1 MLKLRR
7 GEAVRVGHFAASSL
21 LSDILSR
28 KKGWI
33 DLDSAK
39 MIVGFAGIGVMGK
52 SMAGH
57 ILDKDY
63 EVHVYNRTPSKAQ
76 ELIDRGAVWQDSPG
90 QLAAACDVIVTML
103 GYPQDVEQVY
113 TGEDGLIPHAKSGSY
128 LIDMTTSS
136 PLLARRLAEQGQGK
150 GLHVLDAP
158 VSGGDVGAKNAKLS
172 IMVGGEPADFEAV
185 LPLLEILGSN
195 IVLQGG
201 PGAGQNTKMCNQI
214 AIASNMV
221 GVTEAIVYAEKA
233 GLDPKKVLKSI
244 ETGAAGSFSLSNL
257 VPRML
262 DGDFEPG
269 FYVKHFIKDMGI
281 ALESAAEMK
290 LELPGLKL
298 AESLYRKL
306 ADAGYADK
314 GTQALYKLWADPKD

>member
-1 MLKLRR
+1 
-7 GEAVRVGHFAASSL
+7 
-21 LSDILSR
+21 
-28 KKGWI
+28 
-33 DLDSAK
+33 
-39 MIVGFAGIGVMGK
+39 MGK

-57 ILDKDY
+57 ILDKGY

-76 ELIDRGAVWQDSPG
+76 ELVDRGAVWHDSPST
-90 QLAAACDVIVTML
+90 LAQACDIVITML

-113 TGEDGLIPHAKSGSY
+113 TGEDGLIPHAKSGAY

-136 PLLARRLAEQGQGK
+136 PLLARRLAEQGKEK
-150 GLHVLDAP
+150 GIGVLDAP

-172 IMVGGEPADFEAV
+172 IMVGGEKEDYEAV
-185 LPLLEILGSN
+185 LPVLEIMGSN
-195 IVLQGG
+195 IVYQGTA
-201 PGAGQNTKMCNQI
+201 GAGQNTKMCNQI
-214 AIASNMV
+214 AIASNMM

-233 GLDPKKVLKSI
+233 GLDPRNVLKSI

-269 FYVKHFIKDMGI
+269 FYIKHFIKDMGI

-290 LELPGLKL
+290 LDLPGLKL

-306 ADAGYADK
+306 ADAGYEDK
-314 GTQALYKLWADPKD
+314 GTQALYKLWNEQK

>member
-1 MLKLRR
+1 MK
-7 GEAVRVGHFAASSL
+7 
-21 LSDILSR
+21 
-28 KKGWI
+28 
-33 DLDSAK
+33 SAK
-39 MIVGFAGIGVMGK
+39 QIVGFAGIGVMGK

-57 ILDKDY
+57 ILDKGY

-76 ELIDRGAVWQDSPG
+76 DLVDRGAVWHDSPST
-90 QLAAACDVIVTML
+90 LAQACDIVITML

-113 TGEDGLIPHAKSGSY
+113 TGEDGLIPHAKSGAY

-136 PLLARRLAEQGQGK
+136 PLLARRLAEQGKQK
-150 GLHVLDAP
+150 GIGVLDAP

-172 IMVGGEPADFEAV
+172 IMVGGEQADYEAV
-185 LPLLEILGSN
+185 MPLLEIMGSN
-195 IVLQGG
+195 IVYQGTA
-201 PGAGQNTKMCNQI
+201 GAGQNTKMCNQI
-214 AIASNMV
+214 AIASNMM

-233 GLDPKKVLKSI
+233 GLDPRTVLKSI

-269 FYVKHFIKDMGI
+269 FYIKHFIKDMGI
-281 ALESAAEMK
+281 ALESAAEMQ
-290 LELPGLKL
+290 LDLPGLKL

-306 ADAGYADK
+306 ADAGYEDK
-314 GTQALYKLWADPKD
+314 GTQALYKLWDKE

>member
-1 MLKLRR
+1 
-7 GEAVRVGHFAASSL
+7 
-21 LSDILSR
+21 
-28 KKGWI
+28 
-33 DLDSAK
+33 
-39 MIVGFAGIGVMGK
+39 MGK

-57 ILDKDY
+57 ILDKGY

-76 ELIDRGAVWQDSPG
+76 DLVDRGAVWHDSPST
-90 QLAAACDVIVTML
+90 LAQACDIVITML

-113 TGEDGLIPHAKSGSY
+113 TGEDGLIPHAKSGAY

-136 PLLARRLAEQGQGK
+136 PLLARRLAEQGKQK
-150 GLHVLDAP
+150 GIGVLDAP

-172 IMVGGEPADFEAV
+172 IMVGGEQADYEAV
-185 LPLLEILGSN
+185 MPLLEIMGSN
-195 IVLQGG
+195 IVYQGTA
-201 PGAGQNTKMCNQI
+201 GAGQNTKMCNQI
-214 AIASNMV
+214 AIASNMM

-233 GLDPKKVLKSI
+233 GLDPRTVLKSI

-269 FYVKHFIKDMGI
+269 FYIKHFIKDMGI
-281 ALESAAEMK
+281 ALESAAEMQ
-290 LELPGLKL
+290 LDLPGLKL

-306 ADAGYADK
+306 ADAGYEDK
-314 GTQALYKLWADPKD
+314 GTQALYKLWDKE

>member
-1 MLKLRR
+1 
-7 GEAVRVGHFAASSL
+7 
-21 LSDILSR
+21 
-28 KKGWI
+28 
-33 DLDSAK
+33 
-39 MIVGFAGIGVMGK
+39 MGK

-57 ILDKDY
+57 ILDKGH

-76 ELIDRGAVWQDSPG
+76 ELVDRGAVWHDSPSA
-90 QLAAACDVIVTML
+90 LAQACDIVITML

-113 TGEDGLIPHAKSGSY
+113 MGEDGLIPHAKSGAY

-136 PLLARRLAEQGQGK
+136 PLLARRLAEEGK
-150 GLHVLDAP
+150 QKGIGVLDAP

-172 IMVGGEPADFEAV
+172 IMVGGEQADYEAV
-185 LPLLEILGSN
+185 LPLLEIMGSN
-195 IVLQGG
+195 IVYQGTA
-201 PGAGQNTKMCNQI
+201 GAGQNTKMCNQI
-214 AIASNMV
+214 AIASNMM

-233 GLDPKKVLKSI
+233 GLDPRTVLKSI

-269 FYVKHFIKDMGI
+269 FYIKHFIKDMGI
-281 ALESAAEMK
+281 ALESAAEMQ
-290 LELPGLKL
+290 LDLPSLKL

-306 ADAGYADK
+306 ADAGYEDK
-314 GTQALYKLWADPKD
+314 GTQALYKLWDKE

>member
-1 MLKLRR
+1 MHVISEKT
-7 GEAVRVGHFAASSL
+7 
-21 LSDILSR
+21 
-28 KKGWI
+28 
-33 DLDSAK
+33 
-39 MIVGFAGIGVMGK
+39 IVGFAGIGVMGK

-57 ILDKDY
+57 IMDKGY
-63 EVHVYNRTPSKAQ
+63 EVHVYNRTPAKAQ
-76 ELIDRGAVWQDSPG
+76 ELVERGAVWHDSPG
-90 QLAAACDVIVTML
+90 NLAQVCNVIITML
-103 GYPQDVEQVY
+103 GYPKDVEEVY
-113 TGEDGLIPHAKSGSY
+113 TGEDGLIAHAKKGAY

-136 PLLARRLAEQGQGK
+136 PLLARRLAELGSEK
-150 GLHVLDAP
+150 GLHILDAP
-158 VSGGDVGAKNAKLS
+158 VSGGDVGAKKAALS
-172 IMVGGEPADFEAV
+172 IMVGGESSAFED
-185 LPLLEILGSN
+185 LKPLLEVMGSN

-233 GLDPKKVLKSI
+233 GLDPKNVLKSI

-269 FYVKHFIKDMGI
+269 FYIKHFIKDMGI
-281 ALESAAEMK
+281 ALQSAEEMK
-290 LELPGLKL
+290 LELPGLQL

-306 ADAGYADK
+306 ADRGYEDK
-314 GTQALYKLWADPKD
+314 GTQALYKLWQEEA

>member
-1 MLKLRR
+1 
-7 GEAVRVGHFAASSL
+7 
-21 LSDILSR
+21 
-28 KKGWI
+28 
-33 DLDSAK
+33 
-39 MIVGFAGIGVMGK
+39 MGK

-57 ILDKDY
+57 ILDKGY

-76 ELIDRGAVWQDSPG
+76 ALVDRGAVWHDSPSA
-90 QLAAACDVIVTML
+90 LAQACDIVITML

-113 TGEDGLIPHAKSGSY
+113 TGEDGLIPHAKSGAY

-136 PLLARRLAEQGQGK
+136 PLLARRLAEQGKQK
-150 GLHVLDAP
+150 GIGVLDAP

-172 IMVGGEPADFEAV
+172 IMVGGEQADYEAV
-185 LPLLEILGSN
+185 LPLLEIMGSN
-195 IVLQGG
+195 IVYQGTA
-201 PGAGQNTKMCNQI
+201 GAGQNTKMCNQI
-214 AIASNMV
+214 AIASNMM

-233 GLDPKKVLKSI
+233 GLDPRTVLKSI

-281 ALESAAEMK
+281 ALESAAEMQ
-290 LELPGLKL
+290 LDLPGLKL

-306 ADAGYADK
+306 ADAGYEDK
-314 GTQALYKLWADPKD
+314 GTQALYKLWDKE

>member
-1 MLKLRR
+1 
-7 GEAVRVGHFAASSL
+7 
-21 LSDILSR
+21 
-28 KKGWI
+28 
-33 DLDSAK
+33 
-39 MIVGFAGIGVMGK
+39 MGK

-57 ILDKDY
+57 ILDKGY

-76 ELIDRGAVWQDSPG
+76 ALVDHGAVWHDSPSA
-90 QLAAACDVIVTML
+90 LAQACDIVITML

-113 TGEDGLIPHAKSGSY
+113 TGEDGLIPHAKSGAY

-136 PLLARRLAEQGQGK
+136 PLLARRLAEQGKQK
-150 GLHVLDAP
+150 GIGVLDAP
-158 VSGGDVGAKNAKLS
+158 VSGGDIGAKNAKLS
-172 IMVGGEPADFEAV
+172 IMVGGEQADYEAV
-185 LPLLEILGSN
+185 LPLLEIMGSN
-195 IVLQGG
+195 IVYQGTA
-201 PGAGQNTKMCNQI
+201 GAGQNTKMCNQI
-214 AIASNMV
+214 AIASNMM

-233 GLDPKKVLKSI
+233 GLDPRTVLKSI

-281 ALESAAEMK
+281 ALESAAEMQ
-290 LELPGLKL
+290 LDLPGLKL

-306 ADAGYADK
+306 ADAGYEEK
-314 GTQALYKLWADPKD
+314 GTQALYKLWDKE

>member
-1 MLKLRR
+1 
-7 GEAVRVGHFAASSL
+7 
-21 LSDILSR
+21 
-28 KKGWI
+28 
-33 DLDSAK
+33 
-39 MIVGFAGIGVMGK
+39 MGK

-57 ILDKDY
+57 ILDKGY

-76 ELIDRGAVWQDSPG
+76 ELVDRGAVWHDSPSA
-90 QLAAACDVIVTML
+90 LAKACDIVITML

-113 TGEDGLIPHAKSGSY
+113 TGEDGLIPHAKSGAY

-136 PLLARRLAEQGQGK
+136 PLLARRLAEEGK
-150 GLHVLDAP
+150 KKGIGVLDAP

-172 IMVGGEPADFEAV
+172 IMVGGEQADYEAV
-185 LPLLEILGSN
+185 LPLLEIMGSN
-195 IVLQGG
+195 IVYQGTA
-201 PGAGQNTKMCNQI
+201 GAGQNTKMCNQI
-214 AIASNMV
+214 AIASNMM

-233 GLDPKKVLKSI
+233 GLDPRTVLKSI

-269 FYVKHFIKDMGI
+269 FYIKHFIKDMGI
-281 ALESAAEMK
+281 ALESAAEMQ
-290 LELPGLKL
+290 LDLPGLKL

-306 ADAGYADK
+306 ADAGYEDK
-314 GTQALYKLWADPKD
+314 GTQALYKLWDKE

>member
-1 MLKLRR
+1 
-7 GEAVRVGHFAASSL
+7 
-21 LSDILSR
+21 
-28 KKGWI
+28 
-33 DLDSAK
+33 
-39 MIVGFAGIGVMGK
+39 MGK

-57 ILDKDY
+57 ILDKGY

-76 ELIDRGAVWQDSPG
+76 ELVDRGAVWHDSPST
-90 QLAAACDVIVTML
+90 LAQACDIVITML

-113 TGEDGLIPHAKSGSY
+113 TGEDGLIPHAKSGAY

-136 PLLARRLAEQGQGK
+136 PLLARRLAEQGKQK
-150 GLHVLDAP
+150 GIGVLDAP

-172 IMVGGEPADFEAV
+172 IMVGGEQADYEAV
-185 LPLLEILGSN
+185 LPLLEIMGSN
-195 IVLQGG
+195 IVYQGTA
-201 PGAGQNTKMCNQI
+201 GAGQNTKMCNQI
-214 AIASNMV
+214 AIASNMM

-233 GLDPKKVLKSI
+233 GLDPRTVLKSI

-269 FYVKHFIKDMGI
+269 FYIKHFIKDMGI
-281 ALESAAEMK
+281 ALESAAEMQ
-290 LELPGLKL
+290 LDLPGLKL

-306 ADAGYADK
+306 ADAGYEDK
-314 GTQALYKLWADPKD
+314 GTQALYKLWDKE

>member
-1 MLKLRR
+1 
-7 GEAVRVGHFAASSL
+7 
-21 LSDILSR
+21 
-28 KKGWI
+28 
-33 DLDSAK
+33 
-39 MIVGFAGIGVMGK
+39 MGK

-57 ILDKDY
+57 ILDKGY

-76 ELIDRGAVWQDSPG
+76 ELVDRGAVWHDSPST
-90 QLAAACDVIVTML
+90 LARACDIVITML

-113 TGEDGLIPHAKSGSY
+113 TGEDGLIPHAKSGAY

-136 PLLARRLAEQGQGK
+136 PLLARRLAEQAKEK
-150 GLHVLDAP
+150 GIGVLDAP

-172 IMVGGEPADFEAV
+172 IMVGGEKEDYETV
-185 LPLLEILGSN
+185 LPVLEIMGSN
-195 IVLQGG
+195 IVYQGTA
-201 PGAGQNTKMCNQI
+201 GAGQNTKMCNQI
-214 AIASNMV
+214 AIASNMM

-233 GLDPKKVLKSI
+233 GLDPRTVLKSI

-281 ALESAAEMK
+281 ALESAAEMQ
-290 LELPGLKL
+290 LDLPGLKL

-306 ADAGYADK
+306 ADAGYEDK
-314 GTQALYKLWADPKD
+314 GTQALYKLWAGE

>member
-1 MLKLRR
+1 M
-7 GEAVRVGHFAASSL
+7 E
-21 LSDILSR
+21 
-28 KKGWI
+28 
-33 DLDSAK
+33 SAK
-39 MIVGFAGIGVMGK
+39 QIVGFAGIGVMGK

-57 ILDKDY
+57 ILDKGY

-76 ELIDRGAVWQDSPG
+76 ELVDRGAVWHDSPST
-90 QLAAACDVIVTML
+90 LAQACDIVITML

-113 TGEDGLIPHAKSGSY
+113 TGEDGLIPHAKSGAY

-136 PLLARRLAEQGQGK
+136 PLLARRLAEQGKEK
-150 GLHVLDAP
+150 GIGVLDAP

-172 IMVGGEPADFEAV
+172 IMVGGEKEDYEAV
-185 LPLLEILGSN
+185 LPVLEIMGSN
-195 IVLQGG
+195 IVYQGTA
-201 PGAGQNTKMCNQI
+201 GAGQNTKMCNQI
-214 AIASNMV
+214 AIASNMM

-233 GLDPKKVLKSI
+233 GLDPRNVLKSI

-269 FYVKHFIKDMGI
+269 FYIKHFIKDMGI

-290 LELPGLKL
+290 LDLPGLKL

-306 ADAGYADK
+306 ADAGYEDK
-314 GTQALYKLWADPKD
+314 GTQALYKLWNEQK

>member
-1 MLKLRR
+1 
-7 GEAVRVGHFAASSL
+7 
-21 LSDILSR
+21 
-28 KKGWI
+28 
-33 DLDSAK
+33 
-39 MIVGFAGIGVMGK
+39 MGK

-57 ILDKDY
+57 ILDKGY

-76 ELIDRGAVWQDSPG
+76 ELVDRGAVWHDSPSA
-90 QLAAACDVIVTML
+90 LAQACDIVITML

-113 TGEDGLIPHAKSGSY
+113 MGEDGLIPHAKSGAY

-136 PLLARRLAEQGQGK
+136 PLLARRLAEEGK
-150 GLHVLDAP
+150 QKGIGVLDAP

-172 IMVGGEPADFEAV
+172 IMVGGEQADYEAV
-185 LPLLEILGSN
+185 LPLLEIMGSN
-195 IVLQGG
+195 IVYQGTA
-201 PGAGQNTKMCNQI
+201 GAGQNTKMCNQI
-214 AIASNMV
+214 AIASNMM

-233 GLDPKKVLKSI
+233 GLDPRTVLKSI

-269 FYVKHFIKDMGI
+269 FYIKHFIKDMGI
-281 ALESAAEMK
+281 ALESAAEMQ
-290 LELPGLKL
+290 LDLPGLKL

-306 ADAGYADK
+306 ADAGYEDK
-314 GTQALYKLWADPKD
+314 GTQALYKLWDKE

>member
-1 MLKLRR
+1 M
-7 GEAVRVGHFAASSL
+7 E
-21 LSDILSR
+21 
-28 KKGWI
+28 
-33 DLDSAK
+33 SAK
-39 MIVGFAGIGVMGK
+39 QIVGFAGIGVMGK

-57 ILDKDY
+57 ILDKGH

-76 ELIDRGAVWQDSPG
+76 ELVDRGAVWHDSPSA
-90 QLAAACDVIVTML
+90 LAQACDIVITML

-113 TGEDGLIPHAKSGSY
+113 MGEDGLIPHAKSGAY

-136 PLLARRLAEQGQGK
+136 PLLARRLAEEGK
-150 GLHVLDAP
+150 QKGIGVLDAP

-172 IMVGGEPADFEAV
+172 IMVGGEQADYEAV
-185 LPLLEILGSN
+185 LPLLEIMGSN
-195 IVLQGG
+195 IVYQGTA
-201 PGAGQNTKMCNQI
+201 GAGQNTKMCNQI
-214 AIASNMV
+214 AIASNMM

-233 GLDPKKVLKSI
+233 GLDPRTVLKSI

-269 FYVKHFIKDMGI
+269 FYIKHFIKDMGI
-281 ALESAAEMK
+281 ALESAAEMQ
-290 LELPGLKL
+290 LDLPSLKL

-306 ADAGYADK
+306 ADAGYEDK
-314 GTQALYKLWADPKD
+314 GTQALYKLWDKE

>member
-1 MLKLRR
+1 
-7 GEAVRVGHFAASSL
+7 
-21 LSDILSR
+21 
-28 KKGWI
+28 
-33 DLDSAK
+33 
-39 MIVGFAGIGVMGK
+39 MGK

-57 ILDKDY
+57 ILDKGY
-63 EVHVYNRTPSKAQ
+63 TVHVYNRTPSKAQ
-76 ELIDRGAVWQDSPG
+76 ELIERGAVWHDSPG
-90 QLAAACDVIVTML
+90 KMAAACDVIITML
-103 GYPQDVEQVY
+103 GYPQDVEAVY
-113 TGEDGLIPHAKSGSY
+113 MNEDGLIPNAKPGTY

-136 PLLARRLAEQGQGK
+136 PMLARRLAASGRERGIR
-150 GLHVLDAP
+150 VLDAP

-172 IMVGGEPADFEAV
+172 IMVGGEKEDFETV
-185 LPLLEILGSN
+185 LPLMEIMGSN

-214 AIASNMV
+214 AIASNMM
-221 GVTEAIVYAEKA
+221 GVTEAIIYAEKA
-233 GLDPKKVLKSI
+233 GLDPRTVLKSI

-269 FYVKHFIKDMGI
+269 FYIKHFIKDMGI
-281 ALESAAEMK
+281 ALQSAAEMEV
-290 LELPGLKL
+290 ELPGLKL

-314 GTQALYKLWADPKD
+314 GTQALYKLWADELA